1 MSDGKAE
8 GFDSTNRRLRLTVRV
23 RHRDEHDGKP
33 IVDLLLSLYKLNGI
47 SGASVFQGIRG
58 YGRRGVARAD
68 LLGLSVNLPVV
79 IETVDEPKK
88 IESVLSEV
96 KRIVG
101 HNGLVTLDETFVI

>member
-1 MSDGKAE
+1 MSDGTTDWVDPA
-8 GFDSTNRRLRLTVRV
+8 NRRLRLTVRV
-23 RHRDEHDGKP
+23 RHRDEHEGKP
-33 IVDLLLSLYKLNGI
+33 IVDLLLSLYKANGI

-68 LLGLSVNLPVV
+68 LLGLSVNLPIF
-79 IETVDEPKK
+79 IETVDAPKK

-101 HNGLVTLDETFVI
+101 HNGLVTLDETSVL